1 MPFRPSVPQALRPP
15 HLLRTDPQTDKD
27 ALALPPTLLFL
38 PFFLHGFLLL
48 KVAADKSI
56 YLGQIVSEK
65 LPLELFGTKL
75 PLWKG
80 KSRCMKVWTMAKCV
94 AATAATAAEAGAV
107 TKSGLIGAAA
117 DWFEM
122 APLSPRCG
130 EPHWLGPESHFS
142 QTPNKS
148 QFLFYK
154 AREEKKNQFMFEL
167 GKLTCWIIGRH
178 ALSVC
183 LSHALKLLLPLREE
197 WGEEN
202 GSKSEPSSP
211 SAWTW
216 EWALGI
222 ESYQEAWALWP
233 CWGPS

>member
-1 MPFRPSVPQALRPP
+1 MPFRPSVPQAWHPP
-15 HLLRTDPQTDKD
+15 HLLRTGFQTDRQTDKD

-94 AATAATAAEAGAV
+94 AATAAAAAGAGAV

-122 APLSPRCG
+122 APLSPRRG

-154 AREEKKNQFMFEL
+154 AREGEKKNQFMFEL

-197 WGEEN
+197 WRGEN
-202 GSKSEPSSP
+202 GRKSESFSVM
-211 SAWTW
+211 
-216 EWALGI
+216 WA
-222 ESYQEAWALWP
+222 SH
-233 CWGPS
+233 

>member
-183 LSHALKLLLPLREE
+183 LSHALKLLLPLTEE

>member
-1 MPFRPSVPQALRPP
+1 
-15 HLLRTDPQTDKD
+15 
-27 ALALPPTLLFL
+27 
-38 PFFLHGFLLL
+38 
-48 KVAADKSI
+48 
-56 YLGQIVSEK
+56 
-65 LPLELFGTKL
+65 
-75 PLWKG
+75 
-80 KSRCMKVWTMAKCV
+80 MAKCV
-94 AATAATAAEAGAV
+94 AATAAAAAEAGAV

-122 APLSPRCG
+122 APLSPRRG

-183 LSHALKLLLPLREE
+183 LSHALKFLLPLREE
-197 WGEEN
+197 CGGEN
-202 GSKSEPSSP
+202 GSRSEPSP
-211 SAWTW
+211 SARTQVWV
-216 EWALGI
+216 LGVGRCP
-222 ESYQEAWALWP
+222 EAWTLFA
-233 CWGPS
+233 GPQPEHLFGGDKLL